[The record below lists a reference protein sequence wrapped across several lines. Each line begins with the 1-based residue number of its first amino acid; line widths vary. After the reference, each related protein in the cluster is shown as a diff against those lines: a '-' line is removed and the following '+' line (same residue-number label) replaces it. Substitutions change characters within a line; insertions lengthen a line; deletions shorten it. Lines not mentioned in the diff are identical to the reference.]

1 LLSGQTATSPP
12 QENASQGVG
21 TTLRVETTLVQIPV
35 AVTDSVNRFVLG
47 LQKQDFHLLE
57 DGVEQDIAH
66 FSGEEAPLSVG
77 LAFDESGSM
86 DYPRKWSKLRFSI
99 VTTTMC
105 SIPEFAGSGRLG
117 KSRGTSSANTFLFRG
132 HDAPTNAVPETNA
145 AFFNNSRRFT
155 FMMSLLD

>member
-1 LLSGQTATSPP
+1 MQAKRCALYGTVLWCLLLLGQTAAQPP
-12 QENASQGVG
+12 QESAPQGAG

-86 DYPRKWSKLRFSI
+86 DYKLQTAQAAAIQFMK
-99 VTTTMC
+99 THE
-105 SIPEFAGSGRLG
+105 PGR
-117 KSRGTSSANTFLFRG
+117 
-132 HDAPTNAVPETNA
+132 
-145 AFFNNSRRFT
+145 
-155 FMMSLLD
+155 